1 MLAFPLPSLQPSRRV
16 AAKGSAPRAM
26 AAPAEDSEEG
36 SGSGDDAAAKAT
48 DVADEPCLAA
58 VQLGDAAAAVEPAP
72 AASPMQAAAATA
84 RGVVAAL
91 LPAALWPSSPRA
103 TAAADE
109 SRVRSPPTAASAG
122 GDAAAAARRAARAV
136 SDLAGGATN
145 ADALP

>member
-1 MLAFPLPSLQPSRRV
+1 
-16 AAKGSAPRAM
+16 M

-36 SGSGDDAAAKAT
+36 SGSGDDAAAKAA
-48 DVADEPCLAA
+48 DVADEPRLAA

-91 LPAALWPSSPRA
+91 FPAALWPSSPRA
-103 TAAADE
+103 SSTADE
-109 SRVRSPPTAASAG
+109 ARVRSPPPAAGAG

-136 SDLAGGATN
+136 SDLASGATYAN
-145 ADALP
+145 TLL